1 MTEWRTWHSTKQN
14 SCRGRETREALFCL
28 LPFFLYIFV
37 DLRLQLN
44 AHTPTRFK
52 TLKWFFFCC
61 RPCYRIIQLFR
72 CCCKRSVVSAQ
83 DVNSVPSN
91 RQGYIT
97 RQNENDTTIF
107 SYRADETFPPSLEGR
122 REPTLWIWSRLKR
135 VVNFF
140 FYSTHASGN
149 SFAGF
154 QYEYWWLLPG
164 SRSLDTFRERMA
176 FSRVN
181 AWNRDTMAPSSD
193 KRRADCSLSANFHS
207 LDALNPYSEG
217 TKPLHTKFI
226 LDRLRPSN

>member
-97 RQNENDTTIF
+97 RQNENDTTVF

-140 FYSTHASGN
+140 FTPHTPVATVLQVSSTNTDGYCPAHGPLIP
-149 SFAGF
+149 FAK
-154 QYEYWWLLPG
+154 EWLSVG
-164 SRSLDTFRERMA
+164 
-176 FSRVN
+176 
-181 AWNRDTMAPSSD
+181 
-193 KRRADCSLSANFHS
+193 
-207 LDALNPYSEG
+207 
-217 TKPLHTKFI
+217 
-226 LDRLRPSN
+226 